1 MNINLTAYVKDFNR
15 FIHSKIQHKE
25 QKIFLHYFSSEEI
38 LINNQEIYLEI
49 YAKQDVKISKEGSNV
64 KAVGTSFCNWWKF

>member
-1 MNINLTAYVKDFNR
+1 M
-15 FIHSKIQHKE
+15 SKILIDSYTTKFSIRN
-25 QKIFLHYFSSEEI
+25 KKYFCMNFLHYFSSEEI

-64 KAVGTSFCNWWKF
+64 KAVATSFCNWWKF

>member
-1 MNINLTAYVKDFNR
+1 M
-15 FIHSKIQHKE
+15 SKILIDSYTAKFSIRN
-25 QKIFLHYFSSEEI
+25 KKYFCMNFLHYFSSEEI

-49 YAKQDVKISKEGSNV
+49 YAKQGVKISKEGSNV